1 MLWQDWVLSASLL
14 ILLIALIPTVTG
26 KDKPA
31 LATSIITGSLLMIV
45 AFVYVTLSLWFSA
58 IVVTLTGVLWLTLF
72 VQKNLQNKKLKIPK
86 K

>member
-14 ILLIALIPTVTG
+14 ILLIALIPTVTS

-31 LATSIITGSLLMIV
+31 QATSIITGSLLMIV
-45 AFVYVTLSLWFSA
+45 AFVYITLSLWFSA
-58 IVVTLTGVLWLTLF
+58 VVVTLTGVLWLTLF
-72 VQKNLQNKKLKIPK
+72 VQKYLQNKKLKTPK